1 VLNPYCE
8 AKAAPR
14 EAEVGRWLTL
24 SEAAVE
30 KIVRDR
36 LAGLGYAIA
45 TDVEIGP
52 DGKMPEREAY
62 ADVVLGK
69 RLISR

>member
-1 VLNPYCE
+1 MHVVRPRP
-8 AKAAPR
+8 PR
-14 EAEVGRWLTL
+14 ERRRLVDGLL

-30 KIVRDR
+30 KVVLDR

-62 ADVVLGK
+62 ADVALGK